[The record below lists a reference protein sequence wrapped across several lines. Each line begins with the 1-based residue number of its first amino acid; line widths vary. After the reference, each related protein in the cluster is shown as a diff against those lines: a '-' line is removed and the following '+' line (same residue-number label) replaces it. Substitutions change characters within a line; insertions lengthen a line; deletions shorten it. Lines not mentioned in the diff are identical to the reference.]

1 MTDPRVERIQQTLA
15 ATAGGFLR
23 NPLRV
28 GTCSRC
34 FTPTQSWPVCARCR
48 TLLAYDDGPEL
59 LGIMAYAG
67 YLEPISQSGHVM
79 RGYKNP
85 RIPSGFHRQTVA
97 LMAALGLIGHAACP
111 GTLAGTPVSAW
122 ATVPSLPP
130 KPERPKHPLNDIVSK
145 LARPGAL
152 EIVMTAAASVSNPRE
167 VNRTHYSAS
176 ADAAGHHVLVIDDTW
191 TGGSHATS
199 AALAIRAAGA
209 TRISVLVLARWLSDG
224 WEATTTQWAK
234 HRLTRP
240 DFNAAVCPWTQ
251 GPCP

>member
-1 MTDPRVERIQQTLA
+1 MTDPRAERVRQTLA

-59 LGIMAYAG
+59 LGMMAYAG

-97 LMAALGLIGHAACP
+97 LMAALGLIPDPPMIMESG
-111 GTLAGTPVSAW
+111 GLVGVS
-122 ATVPSLPP
+122 
-130 KPERPKHPLNDIVSK
+130 
-145 LARPGAL
+145 
-152 EIVMTAAASVSNPRE
+152 
-167 VNRTHYSAS
+167 
-176 ADAAGHHVLVIDDTW
+176 
-191 TGGSHATS
+191 
-199 AALAIRAAGA
+199 
-209 TRISVLVLARWLSDG
+209 
-224 WEATTTQWAK
+224 
-234 HRLTRP
+234 
-240 DFNAAVCPWTQ
+240 
-251 GPCP
+251 